1 MSSQNEE
8 NLKELF
14 EKFLS
19 SEQAAKAAE
28 DVYKAEQILREHP
41 APEPD
46 DMLIA
51 NIKAKIALNLRSL
64 RAKVF
69 TQLVYKTAAIAAAI
83 LIVAAIGLNILE
95 KDKDYRSERIIPAS
109 IIPRATWDSD
119 NIAADDVDLVT
130 YTTEIEQIKDELRT
144 LQLGKGNANGDAAL
158 IELEMNLVEIES
170 DFWKG

>member
-1 MSSQNEE
+1 MNSQNKE

-19 SEQAAKAAE
+19 SEQAAKAVE
-28 DVYKAEQILREHP
+28 DVYKTEQILREHP

-51 NIKAKIALNLRSL
+51 NIKAKIASNLQPL

-69 TQLVYKTAAIAAAI
+69 TQLVYKTAVIAAAI
-83 LIVAAIGLNILE
+83 LIVAAIGLNLLE
-95 KDKDYRSERIIPAS
+95 KDKDYRSERFIPAS
-109 IIPRATWDSD
+109 IIPRAIWESND
-119 NIAADDVDLVT
+119 IPADDIDLVT
-130 YTTEIEQIKDELRT
+130 YTTEIEQIKDELHT
-144 LQLGKGNANGDAAL
+144 LQSGKDNTNGNTAL
-158 IELEMNLVEIES
+158 IELEMNLVEIDS

>member
-1 MSSQNEE
+1 MSGQNEE

-19 SEQAAKAAE
+19 SEQAAKAVE
-28 DVYKAEQILREHP
+28 DVYKTEQILRENP

-51 NIKAKIALNLRSL
+51 NIKAQIALNLQPR

-69 TQLVYKTAAIAAAI
+69 TQIVYKTAAIAAAI
-83 LIVAAIGLNILE
+83 LIVAAIGLNLLE
-95 KDKDYRSERIIPAS
+95 KDKDYSSERLIPAS
-109 IIPRATWDSD
+109 IISRAIWDSD
-119 NIAADDVDLVT
+119 DISADDADLVT

-144 LQLGKGNANGDAAL
+144 LQLGKGNANGDEAA
-158 IELEMNLVEIES
+158 IELEMNLMEIES